1 VHDRFRNRLARGRDR
16 LLASDPGLGRLG
28 TAVSATVAMG
38 TSLAVE
44 YAFAL
49 VTQASPQGSLVAML
63 IGAVVAMTGSM
74 ALTGPERWRKVR
86 VAVFF
91 PVAIG
96 VGLTLGTAVGRH
108 TDLMLA
114 VFCLVM
120 FAAVFVRRFGVPFF
134 FYGFMAWM
142 GYFFASFLQTD
153 LAMLPGIVAAVVV
166 ASAWVLLLSVTVL
179 RTNPRRVMR
188 ATMAAYR
195 ARSREVARACA
206 ELLRTSGSDAA
217 RRSRWERRLRARQAG
232 LTEAALMMEAWS
244 EEPGALAEGWSGS
257 ALRRRL
263 LDLHQTLDRLA
274 AATLA
279 LACRDPGLVD
289 AAAETVARL
298 AARDDRAA
306 TAAAERLAVLSRQ
319 AEREDAPGWW
329 AARHLAV
336 AVLEFL
342 DLTSRSQEPPEVEP
356 TDEEY
361 EPTTELM
368 LGNLPGSPSVAREVP
383 ARGGRWNPLTRLDMT
398 SRQAVQAALAGGLA
412 ILLGRAVSPT
422 RYYWAVIAAFVVF
435 TGTATRSETFV
446 KAVNR
451 VVGTLAGLFAAIL
464 LAHVTA
470 GHTGWILTVVLASM
484 FCGFYLLRI
493 SYASMIFFVTIML
506 GQLYSV
512 LHRFSDQLLVV
523 RLEETAV
530 GAAAG
535 IAVALAVTPL
545 STRDTV
551 RSARDNLLD
560 ALAELLEGTA
570 TWVEGGAPRP
580 DLDRMSRGLDDRA
593 RRLDL
598 VAKPITRTFLAGTQ
612 TRGTRHRVGL
622 YLSTASHARALTV
635 ALRRS
640 AGATPSRAPAA
651 CRALA
656 EAARRL
662 AETAPGR
669 PAPALEEPLARAD
682 EALFEEPAEIQATDP
697 VLRPLVHL
705 HGALADLAE
714 IPAALPDRPERETE
728 TDTETETPASTRPR

>member
-1 VHDRFRNRLARGRDR
+1 
-16 LLASDPGLGRLG
+16 
-28 TAVSATVAMG
+28 
-38 TSLAVE
+38 
-44 YAFAL
+44 
-49 VTQASPQGSLVAML
+49 
-63 IGAVVAMTGSM
+63 
-74 ALTGPERWRKVR
+74 
-86 VAVFF
+86 
-91 PVAIG
+91 
-96 VGLTLGTAVGRH
+96 
-108 TDLMLA
+108 
-114 VFCLVM
+114 
-120 FAAVFVRRFGVPFF
+120 
-134 FYGFMAWM
+134 
-142 GYFFASFLQTD
+142 
-153 LAMLPGIVAAVVV
+153 
-166 ASAWVLLLSVTVL
+166 
-179 RTNPRRVMR
+179 
-188 ATMAAYR
+188 
-195 ARSREVARACA
+195 
-206 ELLRTSGSDAA
+206 
-217 RRSRWERRLRARQAG
+217 
-232 LTEAALMMEAWS
+232 
-244 EEPGALAEGWSGS
+244 
-257 ALRRRL
+257 
-263 LDLHQTLDRLA
+263 
-274 AATLA
+274 
-279 LACRDPGLVD
+279 
-289 AAAETVARL
+289 
-298 AARDDRAA
+298 
-306 TAAAERLAVLSRQ
+306 
-319 AEREDAPGWW
+319 
-329 AARHLAV
+329 
-336 AVLEFL
+336 
-342 DLTSRSQEPPEVEP
+342 
-356 TDEEY
+356 
-361 EPTTELM
+361 
-368 LGNLPGSPSVAREVP
+368 
-383 ARGGRWNPLTRLDMT
+383 
-398 SRQAVQAALAGGLA
+398 
-412 ILLGRAVSPT
+412 
-422 RYYWAVIAAFVVF
+422 
-435 TGTATRSETFV
+435 
-446 KAVNR
+446 
-451 VVGTLAGLFAAIL
+451 
-464 LAHVTA
+464 
-470 GHTGWILTVVLASM
+470 
-484 FCGFYLLRI
+484 
-493 SYASMIFFVTIML
+493 
-506 GQLYSV
+506 V